1 MLKTTLICLLALFG
15 VCVTYCYIKLHE
27 ENERSKRQAR
37 IERRRS
43 RMYAEHSEELYGR
56 YLSERRTADMR
67 GAVITAYKE
76 RCGE

>member
-15 VCVTYCYIKLHE
+15 VCVTYCYIKLYEEHE
-27 ENERSKRQAR
+27 RLKTTTAR
-37 IERRRS
+37 EHRRS
-43 RMYAEHSEELYGR
+43 QMYAEHSEELYGR
-56 YLSERRTADMR
+56 FVAERRTADMR

>member
-1 MLKTTLICLLALFG
+1 MLNIVVLCLLVLLSL
-15 VCVTYCYIKLHE
+15 VVIYNYIKLYE
-27 ENERSKRQAR
+27 ENERRKRQAR

-43 RMYAEHSEELYGR
+43 RMYAEHSAELYGR

-67 GAVITAYKE
+67 GAVINAYKE